1 MNTEILKLIGE
12 LDDFFYLDQPEEEK
26 IEIAEHELGLTFSEE
41 YKDYVRTGGA
51 ICGGGIELTGIT
63 DFERLNVVAVTKKE
77 RVLNPLIPNNM
88 YVVEVVGIDRMVVL
102 QDETGVIYTAQPGLY
117 PKKLFNSLYEYIKNV
132 GRFSPN
138 ENARSGFYYDNCDE
152 FGQDLLERIENGLIP
167 ILPSGKMIHLHH
179 MGLSQKMPIDISP
192 LVEFESEYY
201 AQPKVFNTL
210 FVEFDGET
218 NYDRLTSIRQKQQ
231 HWNKRSESKEISFN
245 I

>member
-12 LDDFFYLDQPEEEK
+12 LDDFFYLDQPEEEE
-26 IEIAEHELGLTFSEE
+26 IEKAEYELGLTFAEE

-63 DFERLNVVAVTKKE
+63 NFERLNVVAVTKKE
-77 RVLNPLIPNNM
+77 RALNPFIPNNM

-102 QDETGVIYTAQPGLY
+102 QDEAGVIYTAQPELS
-117 PKKLFNSLYEYIKNV
+117 PKKFFNSLYEYIENV
-132 GRFSPN
+132 GRFSPS

-179 MGLSQKMPIDISP
+179 MGLSQQMPIDISP

-201 AQPKVFNTL
+201 AQPNVSNTL
-210 FVEFDGET
+210 FMGFDGET
-218 NYDRLTSIRQKQQ
+218 NYDRLISIKQKQN
-231 HWNKRSESKEISFN
+231 HWNKRSESNEISFN